1 MYPRIRTLTAAA
13 ALVVLMP
20 PSNTMAAG
28 KVVADDDTLQEVV
41 VFGTRQDR
49 YAARTATI
57 GRIEQ
62 DILTTPRSLQVIPEQ
77 VLLDQQVSSLGE
89 ALRNVAGLT
98 EGDGFGGTLTDFL
111 IRGFRRDSIFR
122 NGMRL
127 SAVTSN
133 QPPTQNIEALEI
145 IKGPASVLFGQI
157 EPGGLVNINTK
168 KPSYQQRGY
177 AQLVFDEYGKKL
189 GTIDLTGPANDA
201 QTVAF
206 RLNGSLER
214 TETFRDFF
222 EIDREFISPS
232 LRWDLS
238 ERTALL
244 LTYEY
249 FTDNRPVDRGF
260 VSLPGANGQRYIP
273 GNIPLSRRFGERFE
287 ERDSKVHLVE
297 SRLQHQFNDDWRGT
311 VNLLYRTEDEFDIQ
325 VRPVNVNAA
334 GNLTRQVDATLNREV
349 LSYSA
354 NAQLEGTFATG
365 PVEHRLAVGSDFRDE
380 DIDRRFFTG
389 QSAGGFNIFN
399 PVYGLIAN
407 NLTGTGDPRREDS
420 SSFGVYL
427 QDQVSLLDTLTLLLG
442 GRYDETRGVNL
453 AAGALTVLD
462 KKSEFTPQTGLL
474 YRPTPTT
481 SLYVSYSEGFNPVSQ
496 VDPTTGRTFAP
507 ESSTQYELG
516 AKGEFLERRLILTAS
531 VYDLEKDNIAEL
543 NGSGVL
549 DLVGQVRSRGAELSV
564 TGEPLP
570 GLNFVG
576 SYAYTD
582 SEILGDFNAFK
593 GNAMPGVA
601 EHTARLW
608 ASYEVRDGKLAGL
621 GAGAGVDYTSDRFG
635 DTSNA
640 WSLGEYTVVDVSLW
654 YYLKNASLGL
664 PGDSQMRFGLNIKNV
679 LDERYFPAAGNT
691 TRISIGQPRTV
702 IGSVALDF

>member
-1 MYPRIRTLTAAA
+1 MYPRTLTMTTAAA
-13 ALVVLMP
+13 LAAFMP
-20 PSNTMAAG
+20 SLNAVAA
-28 KVVADDDTLQEVV
+28 ADEDTLQEVV
-41 VFGTRQDR
+41 VFGTRQER
-49 YAARTATI
+49 YSARTATI

-62 DILTTPRSLQVIPEQ
+62 DILTTPRSIQVIPEQ

-168 KPSYQQRGY
+168 KPSYQQRGF

-189 GTIDLTGPANDA
+189 GSFDLTGPVNQAE
-201 QTVAF
+201 TVAF
-206 RLNGSLER
+206 RLNGSMER
-214 TETFRDFF
+214 TDTFRDFF

-238 ERTALL
+238 ERTALV

-260 VSLPGANGQRYIP
+260 VSLPDGNGGRYIP
-273 GNIPLSRRFGERFE
+273 RNIPLDRRFGERFE

-297 SRLQHQFNDDWRGT
+297 TQLRHSFNDDWRGS
-311 VNLLYRTEDEFDIQ
+311 VNFLYRTEDEFDIQ

-334 GNLTRQVDATLNREV
+334 GNLTRQVDATLDREV
-349 LSYSA
+349 LTYSA
-354 NAQLEGTFATG
+354 NAQLEGSFTTG
-365 PVEHRLAVGSDFRDE
+365 PLAHRLAIGSDFRDE

-399 PVYGLIAN
+399 PVYGLISSTLSGN
-407 NLTGTGDPRREDS
+407 GDPRREDG
-420 SSFGVYL
+420 SSFGLYL
-427 QDQVSLLDTLTLLLG
+427 QDQITLLDRLTLLLG
-442 GRYDETRGVNL
+442 GRYDESRGANL
-453 AAGALTVLD
+453 ANGVTTVLD
-462 KKSEFTPQTGLL
+462 KKTEFTPQTGLL
-474 YRPTPTT
+474 FQPTPSM
-481 SLYVSYSEGFNPVSQ
+481 SLYLSYSEGFNPVAQ

-507 ESSTQYELG
+507 ETSTQYEFG
-516 AKGEFLERRLILTAS
+516 AKGEFLDRRLILTGS

-543 NGSGVL
+543 NSSGVL
-549 DLVGQVRSRGAELSV
+549 DLVGRVRSRGAELSA
-564 TGEPLP
+564 TGEPVP
-570 GLNFVG
+570 GLNFVA

-582 SEILGDFNAFK
+582 SEILGDFNTFR
-593 GNAMPGVA
+593 GNTLPGVA
-601 EHTARLW
+601 EHTMRLW
-608 ASYEVRDGKLAGL
+608 ASYEIRDGKLAGL
-621 GAGAGVDYTSDRFG
+621 GGGAGVDYTSDRFG

-640 WSLGEYTVVDVSLW
+640 WSLGEYTVVDLSLW
-654 YYLKNASLGL
+654 YYLRNAAIGL
-664 PGDSQMRFGLNIKNV
+664 PGDSQLRFGLNIKNV
-679 LDERYFPAAGNT
+679 LDERYFPAAGNS
-691 TRISIGQPRTV
+691 TRITIGQPRTI